1 MKYKLL
7 KAKVSGRWISLQPM
21 DIFFFNKLTVRGSEF
36 PLGGD
41 SQTKLGEVV
50 FGTPVQAGALQNDF

>member
-1 MKYKLL
+1 
-7 KAKVSGRWISLQPM
+7 M

-36 PLGGD
+36 PRGGD